1 MLFYISAF
9 GLWAPPS
16 PTGSQICARE
26 TCYLCRL
33 ECGAGVCFVWVG
45 GILNP
50 EVYRL
55 EFTGCELVLVCCGAL
70 GVVVVVECAG
80 AGELC
85 VVVCGARAVTGADVF
100 AGDVG
105 AMSCDCGW

>member
-1 MLFYISAF
+1 M
-9 GLWAPPS
+9 
-16 PTGSQICARE
+16 
-26 TCYLCRL
+26 
-33 ECGAGVCFVWVG
+33 WVG

-50 EVYRL
+50 ELYRL
-55 EFTGCELVLVCCGAL
+55 EFAGCGAVLVCCGAL

-100 AGDVG
+100 AGRAG
-105 AMSCDCGW
+105 FAF